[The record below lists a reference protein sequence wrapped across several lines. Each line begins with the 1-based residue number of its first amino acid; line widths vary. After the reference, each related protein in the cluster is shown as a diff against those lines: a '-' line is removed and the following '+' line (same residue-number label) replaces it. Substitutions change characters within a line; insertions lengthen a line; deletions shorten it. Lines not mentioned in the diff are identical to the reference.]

1 MTEQSLKIRSRH
13 KYMSRSFSTCDLCDA
28 FGDRCQVCETQL
40 RHYGGRRTAFGR
52 IRPVRC
58 LGANLLIRQ
67 LLEMKTMGE
76 ILVIYGGAPLRT
88 RSDGKYSRLRGSK
101 GWSGAIRM
109 YRRPGFL
116 WQCKLYAQALA
127 LQRRRWHPRFES
139 SVASL
144 DRDSALKAHL
154 SATLPW
160 SLAQRSP

>member
-1 MTEQSLKIRSRH
+1 
-13 KYMSRSFSTCDLCDA
+13 
-28 FGDRCQVCETQL
+28 
-40 RHYGGRRTAFGR
+40 
-52 IRPVRC
+52 
-58 LGANLLIRQ
+58 
-67 LLEMKTMGE
+67 MGE

-160 SLAQRSP
+160 SLAKEAPELTYYDTRQGVRVVVGKKFVSCVLN